1 MNDFADNDAEPRQ
14 IKQFDA
20 AFYQAMID
28 TLHEGAF
35 VVEKRCFKLVN
46 EAFCHLTGCKKK
58 DLIGQPF
65 DSFIYPQDVPLTFED
80 PSDESSITRLKT
92 PTLKKQ
98 MDSKHPEYHLVVT
111 HISGS
116 HTPIEISS
124 QHFIDAKGRLFQIA
138 NVRKK
143 LVEQV
148 LNQAVKESEKELQQ
162 LVENLPSIYF
172 RTDSSGNITRM
183 SNHTASLLGFS
194 IADLIDTSLS
204 ELYISPEEQAHTLA
218 KIVQSNG
225 ETTELEVS
233 FRCKD
238 LSTLTVNVS
247 GSAKYNKHQEF
258 LGIEIIAQQQPA
270 KSLASAKENYDIIR
284 DPLTKLINHIG
295 FSEHLSK
302 SVRSA
307 RRHQS
312 QLWVLYVSLQNLTD
326 IENKFGSQV
335 SESCLVHFSQRLQS
349 FFRDTDIVARIG
361 EDNFAVLLD
370 DYTSDLAL
378 DDLINRLQEVMD
390 KKAAISQYPYGFTF
404 NIGTANFPQDGINST
419 DLMNHAESMMYKYK
433 FSRSNLPN

>member
-1 MNDFADNDAEPRQ
+1 MNDCADNDAEPRQ

-28 TLHEGAF
+28 TLHESAF

-46 EAFCHLTGCKKK
+46 EAFCQLTGCQKK

-65 DSFIYPQDVPLTFED
+65 DSFIYPQNVPLTFDD
-80 PSDESSITRLKT
+80 PSEKSSVTLIKT
-92 PTLKKQ
+92 PIIKKQ
-98 MDSKHPEYHLVVT
+98 VESKQPKYHLVVA

-116 HTPIEISS
+116 NTPIEINS
-124 QHFIDAKGRLFQIA
+124 QHFVDAKGQLFQIA

-143 LVEQV
+143 AVEQV
-148 LNQAVKESEKELQQ
+148 LSQAARESEKELQQ
-162 LVENLPSIYF
+162 LIENLPSIYF
-172 RTDSSGNITRM
+172 RTDSSGCIARI
-183 SNHTASLLGFS
+183 SNHTASLLGYS
-194 IADLIDTSLS
+194 AADLIGTSLS
-204 ELYISPEEQAHTLA
+204 ELYISAEEQAHALA
-218 KIVQSNG
+218 EIVQNKG
-225 ETTELEVS
+225 EPVEIEAN

-238 LSTLTVNVS
+238 LSTLKVNVI
-247 GSAKYNKHQEF
+247 GSAKYNNQEF
-258 LGIEIIAQQQPA
+258 LGIEMVAQQQPA

-295 FSEHLSK
+295 FSEHLAK

-312 QLWVLYVSLQNLTD
+312 QLWVLYVSLQNLGD

-349 FFRDTDIVARIG
+349 FFRDTDIVARIS

-370 DYTSDLAL
+370 DYTNDLAL

-390 KKAAISQYPYGFTF
+390 QKAAISQYPYGFTF
-404 NIGTANFPQDGINST
+404 NIGTANFPQDGINTT
-419 DLMNHAESMMYKYK
+419 DLLNHAESMMYKHK

>member
-1 MNDFADNDAEPRQ
+1 MNDFANNGAEPRQ
-14 IKQFDA
+14 IKQFDT
-20 AFYQAMID
+20 AFYQALID
-28 TLHEGAF
+28 TLSEGAF

-46 EAFCHLTGCKKK
+46 EAFCRLTGCQKK

-65 DSFIYPQDVPLTFED
+65 DSFIYPQNVPLTFE
-80 PSDESSITRLKT
+80 ESSDTSSVTRLKT
-92 PTLKKQ
+92 PTIKKQ
-98 MDSKHPEYHLVVT
+98 MDSNHPKYHLVVA

-116 HTPIEISS
+116 NTPIEISS
-124 QHFIDAKGRLFQIA
+124 QHFIDAKGGLFQIA

-143 LVEQV
+143 AVEQV
-148 LNQAVKESEKELQQ
+148 LNQAVRESEKELQQ
-162 LVENLPSIYF
+162 LIENLPGIYF
-172 RTDSSGNITRM
+172 RTDNSGNITRV

-194 IADLIDTSLS
+194 AAELIGTSLS
-204 ELYISPEEQAHTLA
+204 ELYISAEEQAHALA
-218 KIVQSNG
+218 EIVQAKG
-225 ETTELEVS
+225 EPAKLEAN

-238 LSTLTVNVS
+238 LSTLKADVT
-247 GSAKYNKHQEF
+247 GSAKYNNQEF
-258 LGIEIIAQQQPA
+258 SGIEIIAQQQPA

-284 DPLTKLINHIG
+284 DPLTKLVNHIG

-312 QLWVLYVSLQNLTD
+312 QLWVLYVSLQNLGD

-370 DYTSDLAL
+370 DYTNDLAL